1 MLLNIKINL
10 LLLTIPR
17 LIAQVIV
24 LLARNLPIVNISQ
37 QTQIF
42 LTDYQQLWYNNSVRV
57 QRFL

>member
-17 LIAQVIV
+17 LISQVIV
-24 LLARNLPIVNISQ
+24 LLARNLPIVNDSQ

-57 QRFL
+57 KRFL

>member
-24 LLARNLPIVNISQ
+24 LLARNLPIVNDSQ

-42 LTDYQQLWYNNSVRV
+42 LTDYKQLWYNNSVRV
-57 QRFL
+57 QKFL

>member
-42 LTDYQQLWYNNSVRV
+42 LTDYKQLWYNNSVRV
-57 QRFL
+57 QKFL

>member
-24 LLARNLPIVNISQ
+24 LLARNLPIVNDSQ

-42 LTDYQQLWYNNSVRV
+42 LTDYQQL
-57 QRFL
+57 

>member
-10 LLLTIPR
+10 FLLTIPR
-17 LIAQVIV
+17 LISQVIV
-24 LLARNLPIVNISQ
+24 LLARNLPIVNDSQ

>member
-17 LIAQVIV
+17 LISQVIV
-24 LLARNLPIVNISQ
+24 LLARNLPIVNDSQ

>member
-24 LLARNLPIVNISQ
+24 LLARNLPIVNDSQ

>member
-10 LLLTIPR
+10 LLLTIQR
-17 LIAQVIV
+17 LISQVIV
-24 LLARNLPIVNISQ
+24 LLARNLPIVNDSQ